1 MRTSLLLTLLF
12 FAVSLTITAQKQ
24 PINRSKIKNQMVG
37 KEFPTYQVFSLE
49 KNPQKSGPV
58 NANLSA
64 YNLLNVAK
72 NSIQQL
78 KIDAPESFSI
88 NIPAASGEAYELQLV
103 KADIVA
109 DDFQV
114 RLASTGAVQEVDPGI
129 HYRGTI
135 KGQEGSIAALSV
147 YDDRISALMSDPKLG
162 NLQVDKLSEDSQGHH
177 IVYKQT
183 DLKDD
188 LSFSC
193 ETSDDGP
200 RYTTAE
206 LQAAALSSADK
217 CVRIFFEVDNDIY
230 RDKGGTD
237 GVVNY
242 ISGLFNQVA
251 TLYAN
256 DGVTVKISE
265 LLIWDTTSPYS
276 GSSSSDLL
284 NQFQRTR
291 TSINGDLGQLLSY
304 QASGGIAV
312 VNGLCRSSTSLKLS
326 FSSIGSSYRPFPNY
340 SFTVMVVAHELGHL
354 MGSYHTHSCAWNGNN
369 TALDGCPGF
378 TEGSCPTPGVPS
390 DGGTIMSYCHLNRVG
405 INFSKGFGDQPGNV
419 IRNRVS
425 ASSCLQACT
434 PDDGGGDGGG
444 PTSCDKEELSLA
456 ITLDNYGSEVTW
468 DLKDADGNV
477 VASGGPY
484 ADGANGTV
492 IRENV
497 CVESGCYTLTMK
509 DAYGD
514 GLCCAY
520 GNGKYELTDK
530 TGKMLASGNQYGR
543 EDATDF
549 CLTEGPNPS
558 DCDGEYVVMAL
569 TLDNFGSETSWDV
582 KNQSGEVL
590 YSGGPYQDK
599 TGGRVVRDTFCLPN
613 GCNMFTVYDEYG
625 DGICCEFSS
634 GAVQLTSIEGETLL
648 NGAKFEDKLEK
659 ELCVDSG
666 GGEGGGG
673 GDSNCTNIDFNTY
686 QVISFGGAQDKG
698 DFEVQDGGA
707 TLFIQNNAWKAID
720 LDYQVTANT
729 VIAFDF
735 KSTIEGEILG
745 IGFDEDNGISSS
757 YAFKLYGTQNWGF
770 VDYDDYPGNGEWK
783 SYAIPVGQFYT
794 GAFTKVFF
802 MGDHDGNGLK
812 GNAYFRNLR
821 IHEGTDCSSFSGNL
835 PGNQPSGV
843 VPSKPR
849 RPEQAAPNSMELFP
863 NPAGSMLNLRFQ
875 NDTDEQAILEIYA
888 PTGQLINRRT
898 INTVKGLNLEGLD
911 ISALRSGSYILNLQT
926 GKKKFVQR
934 FQVVK

>member
-1 MRTSLLLTLLF
+1 MRTSLLLTLLI
-12 FAVSLTITAQKQ
+12 FAVGFSLTAQKQ
-24 PINRSKIKNQMVG
+24 PISHSKIKNEMVG
-37 KEFPTYQVFSLE
+37 KAFPTYQVFSLE
-49 KNPQKSGPV
+49 KNPQKSGQL
-58 NANLSA
+58 NASLSD
-64 YNLLNVAK
+64 YDLLNVAK
-72 NSIQQL
+72 NSIRQL
-78 KIDAPESFSI
+78 KNDAPKSFSI
-88 NIPAASGEAYELQLV
+88 TIPSSSGASYELQLV
-103 KADIVA
+103 KADIVTE
-109 DDFQV
+109 DFAV
-114 RLASTGAVQEVDPGI
+114 RLASSGVLQEVDPGI
-129 HYRGTI
+129 HYRGTV
-135 KGQEGSIAALSV
+135 KGQQGSIAALSV
-147 YDDRISALMSDPKLG
+147 YEDRVSALMSSPELG
-162 NLQVDKLSEDSQGHH
+162 NFQIDKLEEDSRGYH
-177 IVYKQT
+177 IMYQQA

-200 RYTTAE
+200 RYTQAE
-206 LQAAALSSADK
+206 LQAAALSSSDK
-217 CVRIFFEVDNDIY
+217 CVRIFFEIDNDIY

-256 DGVTVKISE
+256 EGVTVKISE

-276 GSSSSDLL
+276 GTSSSQLL

-312 VNGLCRSSTSLKLS
+312 VNGLCRTSTSLKLS
-326 FSSIGSSYRPFPNY
+326 FSSIGSSYRTFPNY
-340 SFTVMVVAHELGHL
+340 SFTVMVVAHEFGHL

-378 TEGSCPTPGVPS
+378 TEGSCAVPGVPS

-405 INFSKGFGDQPGNV
+405 INFSKGFGQQPGNV

-434 PDDGGGDGGG
+434 PDGGGGDGG
-444 PTSCDKEELSLA
+444 PTGCDKEELTLA

-468 DLKDADGNV
+468 DVKDAGGNV

-492 IRENV
+492 IRESI
-497 CVESGCYTLTMK
+497 CVENGCYTLTMK

-530 TGKMLASGNQYGR
+530 TGKVLASGNQYGR
-543 EDATDF
+543 QDANDF

-558 DCDGEYVVMAL
+558 DCDGEYVIMAL

-582 KNQSGEVL
+582 KNESGEVL
-590 YSGGPYQDK
+590 YSGGPYQNK
-599 TGGRVVRDTFCLPN
+599 TGGSVVRDTFCLPK
-613 GCNMFTVYDEYG
+613 GCNLFTIYDEYG

-634 GAVQLTSIEGETLL
+634 GAIQLTSAEGETLL

-659 ELCVDSG
+659 EICIDTD
-666 GGEGGGG
+666 GGGG
-673 GDSNCTNIDFNTY
+673 GGGNGNCTNIDFNTY

-698 DFEVQDGGA
+698 DFEIQDGGA
-707 TLFIQNNAWKAID
+707 TVFIKDNAWKAVD

-735 KSTIEGEILG
+735 KSTIEGEIMG
-745 IGFDEDNGISSS
+745 IGFDNDNGISSS
-757 YAFKLYGTQNWGF
+757 YAFKVYGTQNWGF
-770 VDYDDYPGNGEWK
+770 IDYDDYPGNGEWK
-783 SYAIPVGQFYT
+783 SYSIPVGQFYT
-794 GAFTKVFF
+794 GQFSKLFF
-802 MGDHDGNGLK
+802 MGDHDSGSQN
-812 GNAYFRNLR
+812 GNAYFRNVR
-821 IHEGTDCSSFSGNL
+821 IHEGNDCSNFSGNL
-835 PGNQPSGV
+835 PGGQPSGV
-843 VPSKPR
+843 IPPKPQR
-849 RPEQAAPNSMELFP
+849 GEPTSPGEIELFP
-863 NPAGSMLNLRFQ
+863 NPAGSRLNLRFQ
-875 NDTDEQAILEIYA
+875 NDTDEQAMLEIYA
-888 PTGQLINRRT
+888 PTGQLISRKT
-898 INTVKGLNLEGLD
+898 ISTVNGLNLEGLD

-926 GKKKFVQR
+926 GKRKFVQR